1 VIRKRIRKILIANR
15 GEIALRVIRACREM
29 GIETVALYSEVDRN
43 ALHVRHAD
51 KAFYIGPAPSAESYL
66 AMEKIIKAARRSKA
80 DAIHPGYGFL
90 AENPEFVKL
99 CEDKGINFIG
109 PRSEVMAL
117 VGSKTASRRT
127 MAAAGVPVIPGLR
140 EDLGD
145 SREAVAKAREL
156 GFPVILKASAGGGGK
171 GMRVVR
177 GEEEL
182 PSVFKEASEEAQS
195 AFGDPSLYL
204 EKYLEKPR
212 HIEFQFL
219 ADHYGHV
226 VHLGER
232 ECSIQRRHQKLV
244 EESPSPVMTGELR
257 QKMGETAVRAVKATC
272 YNNAGTIEF
281 LVDKEMDFYFLE
293 VNARLQVEHPV
304 TEMVTGLDLVKEQ
317 IRIAAGEKLAFSQ
330 EDIHWRGSALEC
342 RISAEDPFDHFL
354 PSVGV
359 ITRITE
365 PGGPGVR
372 LDSSLYSGLEI
383 TPFYDPLVA
392 KLIVWGKDRDES
404 IERMARALKEFCIEG
419 IKTNIPF
426 HQKVMENPSFV
437 SGNFNTSFIE
447 DEFQG
452 GLSIEKSCHKIAA
465 IVAAIEEYGRG
476 LAGPTVRAE
485 KQQAR
490 ADVWKTAAIRQHL
503 RQN

>member
-1 VIRKRIRKILIANR
+1 MRKKMRKVLIANR
-15 GEIALRVIRACREM
+15 GEIALRAIRACREM
-29 GIETVALYSEVDRN
+29 GIESVALYSEVDRN
-43 ALHVRHAD
+43 ALHVRYAD
-51 KAFYIGPAPSAESYL
+51 EAFCIGPAPSTESYL
-66 AMEKIIKAARRSKA
+66 DMEKIIKVAKRSKA

-90 AENPEFVKL
+90 AENPEFVKM
-99 CEDKGINFIG
+99 CEDNGVIFIG

-117 VGSKTASRRT
+117 VGSKTASRRA
-127 MAAAGVPVIPGLR
+127 MAEAGVPVIPGMR
-140 EDLGD
+140 WDLEER
-145 SREAVAKAREL
+145 REAVKKAREL

-171 GMRVVR
+171 GMRIVR

-182 PSVFKEASEEAQS
+182 LSVFREAGEEAKS

-204 EKYLEKPR
+204 EKYLDKPR

-219 ADHYGHV
+219 ADNYGNI

-232 ECSIQRRHQKLV
+232 ECSIQRRHQKLI

-257 QKMGETAVRAVKATC
+257 QKMGEIAVKAVKATR

-281 LVDKEMDFYFLE
+281 LVDKEMSFYFLE

-317 IRIAAGEKLAFSQ
+317 IRIAAGEKLAFEQ
-330 EDIHWRGSALEC
+330 EDIHWRGSAIEC
-342 RISAEDPFDHFL
+342 RISAEDPFDNFL
-354 PSVGV
+354 PSLGV
-359 ITRITE
+359 ITRTIE

-372 LDSSLYSGLEI
+372 LDSSLYSGLEV

-404 IERMARALKEFCIEG
+404 IERMVRALKEFCIEG
-419 IKTNIPF
+419 IKTNLPF
-426 HQKVMENPSFV
+426 HQRVMENRSFV
-437 SGNFNTSFIE
+437 SGDFNTSFIE

-452 GLSIEKSCHKIAA
+452 GLSLEKSYHKIAA
-465 IVAAIEEYGRG
+465 IAAAVEEYDRT
-476 LAGPTVRAE
+476 LARPIVRAE
-485 KQQAR
+485 RQKAR
-490 ADVWKTAAIRQHL
+490 ADLWKMAAIRQHL
-503 RQN
+503 KQT

>member
-1 VIRKRIRKILIANR
+1 
-15 GEIALRVIRACREM
+15 
-29 GIETVALYSEVDRN
+29 
-43 ALHVRHAD
+43 
-51 KAFYIGPAPSAESYL
+51 
-66 AMEKIIKAARRSKA
+66 
-80 DAIHPGYGFL
+80 
-90 AENPEFVKL
+90 
-99 CEDKGINFIG
+99 
-109 PRSEVMAL
+109 
-117 VGSKTASRRT
+117 
-127 MAAAGVPVIPGLR
+127 
-140 EDLGD
+140 
-145 SREAVAKAREL
+145 
-156 GFPVILKASAGGGGK
+156 
-171 GMRVVR
+171 
-177 GEEEL
+177 
-182 PSVFKEASEEAQS
+182 
-195 AFGDPSLYL
+195 
-204 EKYLEKPR
+204 
-212 HIEFQFL
+212 
-219 ADHYGHV
+219 
-226 VHLGER
+226 
-232 ECSIQRRHQKLV
+232 
-244 EESPSPVMTGELR
+244 
-257 QKMGETAVRAVKATC
+257 
-272 YNNAGTIEF
+272 
-281 LVDKEMDFYFLE
+281 
-293 VNARLQVEHPV
+293 
-304 TEMVTGLDLVKEQ
+304 
-317 IRIAAGEKLAFSQ
+317 
-330 EDIHWRGSALEC
+330 
-342 RISAEDPFDHFL
+342 
-354 PSVGV
+354 VGV

>member
-1 VIRKRIRKILIANR
+1 MMRKILIANR

-29 GIETVALYSEVDRN
+29 GIETAALYSEVDRN
-43 ALHVRHAD
+43 ALHVRYAD
-51 KAFYIGPAPSAESYL
+51 EAFYIGPAPSAGSYL
-66 AMEKIIKAARRSKA
+66 AMEKIIKVARRSKA

-90 AENPEFVKL
+90 AENPEFVKM
-99 CEDKGINFIG
+99 CEDNGVIFIG

-127 MAAAGVPVIPGLR
+127 MAEAGVPVIPGLR
-140 EDLGD
+140 WDLED
-145 SREAVAKAREL
+145 SREAAEKAREL

-171 GMRVVR
+171 GMRIVR
-177 GEEEL
+177 EEKDL
-182 PSVFKEASEEAQS
+182 LSVFKQAHEEAKS

-204 EKYLEKPR
+204 EKYLDKPR

-219 ADHYGHV
+219 ADNHGNV

-232 ECSIQRRHQKLV
+232 ECSIQRRHQKLI

-257 QKMGETAVRAVKATC
+257 QKMGEMAVRSVKATG

-281 LVDKEMDFYFLE
+281 LVDKEMNFYFLE

-317 IRIAAGEKLAFSQ
+317 IRIAAGEKLAVKQ
-330 EDIHWRGSALEC
+330 EDIHWRGSAIEC
-342 RISAEDPFDHFL
+342 RISAEDPFDNL
-354 PSVGV
+354 MPSVGV
-359 ITRITE
+359 ITRIIE

-404 IERMARALKEFCIEG
+404 IERMVRALKEFYIEG

-426 HQKVMENPSFV
+426 HQRVMENHSFV

-465 IVAAIEEYGRG
+465 IAAAIEEYERG
-476 LAGPTVRAE
+476 LAGPIVGAE
-485 KQQAR
+485 RQKAR
-490 ADVWKTAAIRQHL
+490 SDIWKIAAIRQHL
-503 RQN
+503 RKE

>member
-1 VIRKRIRKILIANR
+1 MRKKMRKILIANR
-15 GEIALRVIRACREM
+15 GEIALRVIRACREI

-43 ALHVRHAD
+43 ALHVRYAD
-51 KAFYIGPAPSAESYL
+51 EAFCIGPALSAESYL
-66 AMEKIIKAARRSKA
+66 AMEKIIEVARRSKA

-90 AENPEFVKL
+90 AENPEFVKM
-99 CEDKGINFIG
+99 CEDNEVIFIG

-127 MAAAGVPVIPGLR
+127 MAEAGVPVIPGLR
-140 EDLGD
+140 RDLKD
-145 SREAVAKAREL
+145 SREAVEKAREL

-171 GMRVVR
+171 GMRIVR
-177 GEEEL
+177 GEEGL
-182 PSVFKEASEEAQS
+182 LSVFKEAREEAKS

-204 EKYLEKPR
+204 EKYLDKPR

-219 ADHYGHV
+219 ADNYGNV

-232 ECSIQRRHQKLV
+232 ECSIQRRHQKLI
-244 EESPSPVMTGELR
+244 EESPSPVMSGELR
-257 QKMGETAVRAVKATC
+257 QKMGEIAVKAVQATR
-272 YNNAGTIEF
+272 YNNAGTVEF
-281 LVDKEMDFYFLE
+281 LVDDEMNFYFLE

-317 IRIAAGEKLAFSQ
+317 IRIAAGKKLAVSQ
-330 EDIHWRGSALEC
+330 EDIHWRGSAIEC
-342 RISAEDPFDHFL
+342 RISAEDPFDNFL

-359 ITRITE
+359 ITRIIE

-372 LDSSLYSGLEI
+372 LDSSLYSGLEV
-383 TPFYDPLVA
+383 TLFYDPLVA

-404 IERMARALKEFCIEG
+404 IERMVRALNEFCIEG

-426 HQKVMENPSFV
+426 HQRVMENRSFV
-437 SGNFNTSFIE
+437 SGDFNTSFIE

-452 GLSIEKSCHKIAA
+452 GLSIEKSYHKIAA
-465 IVAAIEEYGRG
+465 VAAAIEEYDRG
-476 LAGPTVRAE
+476 LARSIVRAE
-485 KQQAR
+485 RQKAET
-490 ADVWKTAAIRQHL
+490 DVWKMTAIRQHL
-503 RQN
+503 RQT

>member
-1 VIRKRIRKILIANR
+1 MRKKIRKILIANR
-15 GEIALRVIRACREM
+15 GEIAIRVIRACREM

-43 ALHVRHAD
+43 ALHVRYAD
-51 KAFYIGPAPSAESYL
+51 EAFSIGPAPSAESYL
-66 AMEKIIKAARRSKA
+66 AMEKIIKVARKSKA

-90 AENPEFVKL
+90 AENPDFVKM
-99 CEDKGINFIG
+99 CEDNRSIFIG

-127 MAAAGVPVIPGLR
+127 MVEAGVPVIPGLR
-140 EDLGD
+140 WDLKD
-145 SREAVAKAREL
+145 SKEAVAKAREL

-171 GMRVVR
+171 GMRIVR

-182 PSVFKEASEEAQS
+182 LSVFKEAQEEAKS

-204 EKYLEKPR
+204 EKYLDKPR

-219 ADHYGHV
+219 ADNYGNV

-232 ECSIQRRHQKLV
+232 ECSIQRRHQKLI
-244 EESPSPVMTGELR
+244 EESPSPVMTRELR
-257 QKMGETAVRAVKATC
+257 QKMGEMAVKAVKATH

-281 LVDKEMDFYFLE
+281 LVDKGMNFYFLE

-317 IRIAAGEKLAFSQ
+317 IRIATGEKLAFRQ
-330 EDIHWRGSALEC
+330 EDIHWRGSAIEC
-342 RISAEDPFDHFL
+342 RISAEDPFDNFL

-359 ITRITE
+359 ITRIIE
-365 PGGPGVR
+365 PGGVGVR
-372 LDSSLYSGLEI
+372 LDSGLYSGLEV
-383 TPFYDPLVA
+383 TLFYDPLVA

-404 IERMARALKEFCIEG
+404 IKRMVRALKEFCIEG

-426 HQKVMENPSFV
+426 HQRVMDNRSFT
-437 SGNFNTSFIE
+437 SGDFNTSFIE

-452 GLSIEKSCHKIAA
+452 GLNIEKSYHKIAA
-465 IVAAIEEYGRG
+465 IAASIEEYERD
-476 LAGPTVRAE
+476 LARPIVRAE
-485 KQQAR
+485 RQKAK
-490 ADVWKTAAIRQHL
+490 ADVWKMTAIRQHL
-503 RQN
+503 QQT